1 MGAPHF
7 QQLLDRAALRWA
19 GHCARLSSTRLPL
32 QVLMGEVEAWPA
44 RAYGRPRARERGRHR
59 RRITAALRRYGID
72 DRLFL
77 DAAQDADRWRDRLR
91 RGWQPRTSSRIKWGL

>member
-1 MGAPHF
+1 
-7 QQLLDRAALRWA
+7 
-19 GHCARLSSTRLPL
+19 
-32 QVLMGEVEAWPA
+32 MGEVEAWPA

-91 RGWQPRTSSRIKWGL
+91 RGWQPRRGAVDGSEASEAEAAAVGGVSGIGCSPFCPAP